1 MRPSSQLTF
10 ITCTAVLA
18 STLSACSP
26 SATSSQ
32 SSSFSPQTQRYAAAG
47 ANKIKHVVIIVQE
60 NRTIDNLFQGFPGA
74 DTRSQGKNSRGE
86 TIKLTPA
93 SLKLK
98 YIINHSAAAMFDA
111 CDGSVKLPGT
121 KCKMD
126 GFDKE
131 GSYGGPQN
139 PEYVYVPHSE
149 SKPYWDMANEWVLG
163 DDFHTSQVDESFAS
177 HQYIIAGQAAS
188 SVDVP
193 NQGEW
198 GCAGNGQ
205 VETLT
210 QARKYGATQKP
221 CFDYTTL
228 GDELDAAGLTWRF
241 YASKIAQPMGG
252 FWSGYQAIKH
262 IRYGKDWANVVTPQ
276 KTILTDVPGGK
287 LASVTWVTPT
297 CETSDHSACGG
308 GLGPAWVTSV
318 VNAIGES
325 KYWDS
330 TAIFV
335 FWDDWGGLYDHVP
348 PPMVDYDG
356 LGFRTPLLVIS
367 PYAKHHFVSKVQY
380 EHGSILKF
388 AEDIFGLP
396 RMADSDTRATSVAGD
411 CFDFNQKPRKFVPIQ
426 APQKAS
432 FFLTRAADERAPDY
446 E

>member
-1 MRPSSQLTF
+1 MRPSSLLTF
-10 ITCTAVLA
+10 AACTALLA
-18 STLSACSP
+18 GVLSACSSSP
-26 SATSSQ
+26 ASSQ
-32 SSSFSPQTQRYAAAG
+32 GSSFSPQTQRYAASG
-47 ANKIKHVVIIVQE
+47 ANKIQHVVIIVQE
-60 NRTIDNLFQGFPGA
+60 NRTIDNLFQGYPGA
-74 DTRSQGKNSRGE
+74 NTRPEGKNSRGE

-98 YIINHSAAAMFDA
+98 YIINHSASAMFDA
-111 CDGSVKLPGT
+111 CDGTGQLPGT
-121 KCKMD
+121 MCKMD

-131 GSYGGPQN
+131 GSYGGPPN
-139 PEYVYVPHSE
+139 PEYVYVPHNE

-177 HQYIIAGQAAS
+177 HQYIIAGQASS

-193 NQGEW
+193 EPGEW
-198 GCAGNGQ
+198 GCSGNGK

-210 QARKYGATQKP
+210 QKRKYGPTQTP

-228 GDELDAAGLTWRF
+228 GDELDTAGLTWRF
-241 YASKIAQPMGG
+241 YSSKIAQPMGG

-262 IRYGKDWANVVTPQ
+262 IRYGKDWANVITPQ
-276 KTILTDVPGGK
+276 KTILTDVPAGK

-297 CETSDHSACGG
+297 CEESDHSACGG

-348 PPMVDYDG
+348 PPMMDYDG

-367 PYAKHHFVSKVQY
+367 PYAKHNFVSRVQY

-388 AEDIFGLP
+388 TEDIFGLP

-411 CFDFNQKPRKFVPIQ
+411 CFDFSQKPRKFVPIQ

-432 FFLTRAADERAPDY
+432 FFLTRADDERAPDY